1 MADRVACLLLSNA
14 VFALESSAPLLHR
27 VCAWPVL
34 FSPEKREV
42 EFFQY
47 RWLTMVRVSGE
58 GEGASGNLYHDVLGY
73 ETW

>member
-47 RWLTMVRVSGE
+47 RWLTIVREMEREKEHQVICITM
-58 GEGASGNLYHDVLGY
+58 Y
-73 ETW
+73 